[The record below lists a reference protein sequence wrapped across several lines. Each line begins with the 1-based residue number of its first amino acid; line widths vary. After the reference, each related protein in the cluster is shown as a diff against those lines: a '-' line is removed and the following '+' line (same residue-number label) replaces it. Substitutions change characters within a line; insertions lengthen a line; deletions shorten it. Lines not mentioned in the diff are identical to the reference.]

1 MKTMKSFGFFLMLL
15 VLGVGFSSCGDD
27 YESRLPELLIKN
39 PLEFESSKDDITL
52 SQVFRNEDLTNYGI
66 SSEASW
72 CDPWIDYETSTIYV
86 KVLGR
91 GQSTDEDPYSDR
103 SCNVTLTD
111 IRDNT
116 VRSFTVTQK
125 QLNEILI
132 NGDEAQVPSD
142 GGDVPVEL
150 QYNVS
155 YQVSIPEDASWITEK
170 KASGTRGLEKAT
182 VTLSVAEN
190 NSGSARSA
198 IVSIKSTDGKIERNF
213 RILQAFSPVLTIDPK
228 EFTVD
233 ELSQT
238 ISINVTA
245 NFKLETYPEEDWV
258 TTGGRETVDDTHF
271 VQKIN
276 ISAFTEK
283 KENRASTVEF
293 YANVKTAE
301 GTYREIKET
310 VKITQERTF
319 YIPADTVKLEVGDST
334 VVELFNKNKLEAKW
348 STSDDQEFT
357 VDSKGQIK
365 CVGADGD
372 GKATITVKSK
382 DGKYSD
388 QVIAVA
394 NKVKDMSKFLTCKW
408 DKGTEVVG
416 TDTTYTVGC
425 TISMAEGGPTISL
438 KGYTFYN
445 DSTAQKTVSWDG
457 KTLSAKGSVSTSDVS
472 LVKELDYYVDWKYTY
487 AKEDYILRFSMDGKI
502 TITKQTPT
510 PAPAPAATRR
520 SSRSRR

>member
-66 SSEASW
+66 SSEVSW

-170 KASGTRGLEKAT
+170 KAAGTRGLEKAT

-293 YANVKTAE
+293 RLRKRSRLLRNV
-301 GTYREIKET
+301 
-310 VKITQERTF
+310 
-319 YIPADTVKLEVGDST
+319 PS
-334 VVELFNKNKLEAKW
+334 
-348 STSDDQEFT
+348 
-357 VDSKGQIK
+357 
-365 CVGADGD
+365 
-372 GKATITVKSK
+372 
-382 DGKYSD
+382 
-388 QVIAVA
+388 
-394 NKVKDMSKFLTCKW
+394 
-408 DKGTEVVG
+408 
-416 TDTTYTVGC
+416 
-425 TISMAEGGPTISL
+425 ISL
-438 KGYTFYN
+438 PTPLSWKWVTVLLLSC
-445 DSTAQKTVSWDG
+445 STRISLRPNGVLLMIKSLPLIRKAR
-457 KTLSAKGSVSTSDVS
+457 LSA
-472 LVKELDYYVDWKYTY
+472 
-487 AKEDYILRFSMDGKI
+487 
-502 TITKQTPT
+502 
-510 PAPAPAATRR
+510 
-520 SSRSRR
+520 